1 MTFPAERT
9 GDPPRVARTDR
20 TSSVV
25 ILGAGP
31 TGLGTALGLALH
43 GHQGHVLLIEKKA
56 APGGLAGSFRW
67 KNHTVDHG
75 PHRLSPNITR
85 IRVLAEELLGP
96 DCLIK
101 KSQHGVQF
109 RGKLYQFP
117 PRVIDWI
124 APASLWHAAAF
135 AWSFLAAQLA
145 WITWRFTADTFET
158 TVVRKFG
165 RRFYARIAAP
175 MAEKVWTDPGEIDP
189 AFVNQRFA
197 QVHPREV
204 LKRLLFPKQELNP
217 SIFYYPRRGYQ
228 QLWDSIADYLVR
240 EGQTIL
246 YESQP
251 TRLEVERDRIVRL
264 VVADPGG
271 ERTLEGPDLAIV
283 STLPIASLVG
293 LLAGFDT
300 TALREQVG
308 GIKIRSM
315 ILVLF
320 EFDLPRAL
328 PYRTLIFPE
337 RETCF
342 NRLFE
347 QNEYSRETVAAG
359 RSVVVADVTVPR
371 GDPCLEK
378 SDEDLI
384 AMVRADLAKLPYIRL
399 DRVTDAAV
407 KRIEFAYVVPDLGT
421 RRRIYHAQH
430 ELKRIAN
437 LVLAGRFAVGEYDN
451 SDYAIDNG
459 ITLGAMLAGR
469 IPKLEYLC
477 RTYDNRQRYIVG

>member
-1 MTFPAERT
+1 M
-9 GDPPRVARTDR
+9 ARTDR
-20 TSSVV
+20 PPRIV
-25 ILGAGP
+25 ILGAGA
-31 TGLGTALGLALH
+31 TGLGTGLGLALH
-43 GHQGHVLLIEKKA
+43 GYEGQVLLVERKTT
-56 APGGLAGSFRW
+56 PGGLAGSFRW
-67 KNHTVDHG
+67 KSHTVDHG

-85 IRVLAEELLGP
+85 VRVMAEELLGP

-124 APASLWHAAAF
+124 TPLSLWHAVAF
-135 AWSFLAAQLA
+135 AWSFLAAQLG
-145 WITWRFTADTFET
+145 WITWRFSSDTFET

-165 RRFYARIAAP
+165 RRFYEHIAAP

-217 SIFYYPRRGYQ
+217 SIFYYPRGGYQ
-228 QLWDSIADYLVR
+228 QLWDSIAAYLVR
-240 EGQTIL
+240 EGQTVL
-246 YESQP
+246 YESEP
-251 TRLEVERDRIVRL
+251 TRLEVERDRIVRIT
-264 VVADPGG
+264 VAGPDG
-271 ERTLEGPDLAIV
+271 ERTVEGPDLTVV

-300 TALREQVG
+300 AALREHVQ

-337 RETCF
+337 RTTCF

-371 GDPCLEK
+371 GDPRLEK
-378 SDEDLI
+378 SDDDLI
-384 AMVRADLAKLPYIRL
+384 AMVRADLAKLPYVRL

-407 KRIEFAYVVPDLGT
+407 KRVEFAYVVPDLGT
-421 RRRIYHAQH
+421 RRHIYYAHH

-437 LVLAGRFAVGEYDN
+437 LVLVGRFAVGEYDN
-451 SDYAIDNG
+451 SDYAIDNS
-459 ITLGAMLAGR
+459 ITLGAMLSGR

-477 RTYDNRQRYIVG
+477 TTYDNRQRYIVG

>member
-1 MTFPAERT
+1 
-9 GDPPRVARTDR
+9 
-20 TSSVV
+20 V
-25 ILGAGP
+25 ILGAGA

-43 GHQGHVLLIEKKA
+43 GYGGRVLLVEKKA
-56 APGGLAGSFRW
+56 VPGGLAGSFRW
-67 KNHTVDHG
+67 KHHTVDHG

-109 RGKLYQFP
+109 GGKLYQFP

-124 APASLWHAAAF
+124 TPASLWHAAAF
-135 AWSFLAAQLA
+135 VASFLAAQLG
-145 WITWRFTADTFET
+145 WIVWRFSPDTFET

-165 RRFYARIAAP
+165 RRFFERIAAP
-175 MAEKVWTDPGEIDP
+175 MAEKVWTDPAEIDP

-197 QVHPREV
+197 QVHPVEV
-204 LKRLLFPKQELNP
+204 LKRLAFPRQELNP

-228 QLWDSIADYLVR
+228 QLWDSLADYLVR

-246 YESQP
+246 YDSQP
-251 TRLEVERDRIVRL
+251 TRLEVERDRIVRIT
-264 VVADPGG
+264 VVGPDG
-271 ERTLEGPDLAIV
+271 ERTVEGPDLTVV

-293 LLAGFDT
+293 LLAGLDT
-300 TALREQVG
+300 AALREHVREL
-308 GIKIRSM
+308 KIRSM
-315 ILVLF
+315 ILALF

-337 RETCF
+337 RAICF

-371 GDPCLEK
+371 GDPRLEK

-399 DRVTDAAV
+399 DRLTDAAV
-407 KRIEFAYVVPDLGT
+407 KRIEFAYVVPDLAT
-421 RRRIYHAQH
+421 RRRIYYAHH
-430 ELKRIAN
+430 DLKRIAN
-437 LVLAGRFAVGEYDN
+437 LVLVGRFAVGEYDN

-459 ITLGAMLAGR
+459 ITLGAMLSGR
-469 IPKLEYLC
+469 IAKLDYLC
-477 RTYDNRQRYIVG
+477 TTYDNRQRYIVG

>member
-1 MTFPAERT
+1 MAH
-9 GDPPRVARTDR
+9 TDL
-20 TSSVV
+20 SSRVV
-25 ILGAGP
+25 ILGAGA
-31 TGLGTALGLALH
+31 TGLGTAIGLALH
-43 GHQGHVLLIEKKA
+43 GYAGQVLLIERKA
-56 APGGLAGSFRW
+56 TPGGLAGSFRW
-67 KNHTVDHG
+67 KNHRVDHG

-85 IRVLAEELLGP
+85 VRVLAEELLGP

-124 APASLWHAAAF
+124 TPASLWHAGAF
-135 AWSFLAAQLA
+135 AWSFLAAQLG
-145 WITWRFTADTFET
+145 WITWRFTPDTFET
-158 TVVRKFG
+158 TIVRKFG
-165 RRFYARIAAP
+165 RRFYERIAAP
-175 MAEKVWTDPGEIDP
+175 MAEKVWTDPAEIDP

-197 QVHPREV
+197 QVQPREV
-204 LKRLLFPKQELNP
+204 LKRVLFPKQELNP
-217 SIFYYPRRGYQ
+217 SIFYYPRHGYQ
-228 QLWDSIADYLVR
+228 QLWDSIGHYLVR
-240 EGQTIL
+240 QGQTIL
-246 YESQP
+246 YESQG
-251 TRLEVERDRIVRL
+251 TRLEVDHDRIVRIT
-264 VVADPGG
+264 VAGPGG
-271 ERTLEGPDLAIV
+271 ERTLEGSDLTVV

-315 ILVLF
+315 ILALF

-337 RETCF
+337 REICF

-347 QNEYSRETVAAG
+347 QNEYSRETIEAG

-371 GDPCLEK
+371 GDPRLEK

-407 KRIEFAYVVPDLGT
+407 KRVEFAYVVPDLAT
-421 RRRIYHAQH
+421 RRRIYHAHH
-430 ELKRIAN
+430 ELKRVAN
-437 LVLAGRFAVGEYDN
+437 LVLVGRFAVGEYDN

-459 ITLGAMLAGR
+459 ITLGAMLSGR
-469 IPKLEYLC
+469 ISKLEYLC
-477 RTYDNRQRYIVG
+477 TTYDSRQRYIVG

>member
-1 MTFPAERT
+1 MKGTAAPA
-9 GDPPRVARTDR
+9 PQ
-20 TSSVV
+20 VV

-43 GHQGHVLLIEKKA
+43 GYRNPVVIVEKKVR
-56 APGGLAGSFRW
+56 PGGLAGSFRW

-85 IRVLAEELLGP
+85 VRVLAEELLGP
-96 DCLIK
+96 DCLIR

-109 RGKLYQFP
+109 GGKLYQFP
-117 PRVIDWI
+117 PRVIDLI
-124 APASLWHAAAF
+124 TPVSLWHAGAF
-135 AWSFLAAQLA
+135 AWSFLTAQLG
-145 WITWRFTADTFET
+145 WITWRFTPDTFET
-158 TVVRKFG
+158 TMVRKFG
-165 RRFYARIAAP
+165 RRFYERVAAP
-175 MAEKVWTDPGEIDP
+175 MAEKVWTDPREIDP

-240 EGQTIL
+240 EGQAIS

-251 TRLEVERDRIVRL
+251 TRLEVEGGRIVRIA
-264 VVADPGG
+264 VAGPDG
-271 ERTLEGPDLAIV
+271 ERTLEGPDLTVV

-300 TALREQVG
+300 TVLREHVR

-347 QNEYSRETVAAG
+347 QNEYSRDTVEAG
-359 RSVVVADVTVPR
+359 RSVVVADVTVHR
-371 GDPCLEK
+371 GDPRLEK

-421 RRRIYHAQH
+421 RQLIYQVQH

-437 LVLAGRFAVGEYDN
+437 LILVGRFAVGEYDN

-459 ITLGAMLAGR
+459 ITLGAVLSGW
-469 IPKLEYLC
+469 IPKLDYLC
-477 RTYDNRQRYIVG
+477 TTYGNRQRYIVG